1 MSSSSPIPAPDV
13 LAAELR
19 LRGIAVPGGPL
30 RVDGYG
36 DSAALSD
43 ELIGL
48 IRSGRK
54 RAGTGL
60 LWAMEADGDAMP
72 RTGDVEIVVDHAMRP
87 ALVTRLTSVDVRRY
101 DAVDAAYAAIEGEG
115 DGSLDFWQRGH
126 WAFFGRECRRID
138 REPDPAMPVVCS
150 VFEVLHDL
158 PALGIDGVLRL
169 YAGVWNETDPR
180 IAAHVVP
187 LCLTPDAEIVG
198 PGYRFHGH
206 ADVCG
211 EIARFHRDD
220 PGCRVVLTTGFDT
233 HGAWSRFAFA
243 LLDPRGRTANE
254 GWDVARHAADGR
266 LEQVVTFWGALPP
279 PPGPAA

>member
-1 MSSSSPIPAPDV
+1 MPAPDV

-19 LRGIAVPGGPL
+19 LRGIAVPDGPL

-36 DSAALSD
+36 DSPELSA

-60 LWAMEADGDAMP
+60 LWAMEADGDPMP
-72 RTGDVEIVVDHAMRP
+72 KAGDVEIVVDHALRP
-87 ALVTRLTSVDVRRY
+87 VLVTRLTSVDVRRY

-115 DGSLDFWQRGH
+115 DGSLAYWQRGH
-126 WAFFGRECRRID
+126 WAFFGRECRRIG

-158 PALGIDGVLRL
+158 PPLDAGSVLRL
-169 YAGVWNETDPR
+169 YAGVWNEADPR
-180 IAAHVVP
+180 TAAHVVP
-187 LCLTPDAEIVG
+187 LCLDPDAEIVG
-198 PGYRFHGH
+198 PGYRLRGH

-220 PGCRVVLTTGFDT
+220 PGCRVVPTSGFDT
-233 HGAWSRFAFA
+233 RGAWSRFAFA
-243 LLDPRGRTANE
+243 LLDPQGRAVNE
-254 GWDVARHAADGR
+254 GWDVVRHADDGR
-266 LEQVVTFWGALPP
+266 LQQVVTFWGPLPP
-279 PPGPAA
+279 LPGPTA